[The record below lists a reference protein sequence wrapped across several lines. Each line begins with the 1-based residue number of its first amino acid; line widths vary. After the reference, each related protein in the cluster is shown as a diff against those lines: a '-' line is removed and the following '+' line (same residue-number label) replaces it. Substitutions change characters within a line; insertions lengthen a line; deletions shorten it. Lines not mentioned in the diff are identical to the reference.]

1 MSGSATDAAVVN
13 SNGIKMLLANGL
25 SKFFIKDKP
34 IFSNGPRSLPRNP
47 PDYIISDSW
56 VFHNFISDDELFA
69 KALWSL
75 ETCLS
80 VINNIY
86 RKLVSSLESLI
97 TFPERF
103 QVTSF
108 PFFIPHCN
116 LFRLELDNFT
126 FKMLNWVI
134 LY

>member
-69 KALWSL
+69 KALGSL

-97 TFPERF
+97 TFLERF